1 MSNRIVATPGDRLE
15 LLETFVRIADAGG
28 ISAAARSLDTAQPT
42 VSRRLQQ
49 LEAMLDVKLVER
61 NTHALSLTQ
70 AGATLLPE
78 AREVV
83 ERWRGLESALG
94 DQTESVAGIVR
105 VAVSREIGAGLMP
118 ALLAEFFDANP
129 DVRIDLRFFDGP
141 AESAIE
147 DVDFVICEGRHQRG
161 DAVTTEIGKVRRVLA
176 ASAEMAGRIADLRGV
191 AIKSCEPLALENA
204 PLISSASLY
213 RTSLRFHGRG
223 GENEEVQFE
232 RVASL
237 DGLEPTLN
245 LALLGIGIAVLP
257 TWRIMPMVETGQLT
271 LVASD
276 WYVSE
281 TPVTLSWSPSR
292 FRSPP
297 ATALLELVREE
308 LPHLLGCE

>member
-15 LLETFVRIADAGG
+15 LLDTFVRIADAGG
-28 ISAAARSLDTAQPT
+28 ISAAARSLDAAQPT
-42 VSRRLQQ
+42 ISRRLQQ

-61 NTHALSLTQ
+61 NTHALSLTP

-83 ERWRGLESALG
+83 ARWKGLESILG
-94 DQTESVAGIVR
+94 EQGDAVAGVVR

-118 ALLAEFFDANP
+118 ALLAEFLDANP
-129 DVRIDLRFFDGP
+129 DVRVDLRFFDGS
-141 AESAIE
+141 AEAAGE
-147 DVDFVICEGRHQRG
+147 DVDFVICEGRSGRE
-161 DAVTTEIGKVRRVLA
+161 DTVSTEIGRVRRVLA
-176 ASAEMAGRIADLRGV
+176 ASATLAQRIAELRGV
-191 AIKSCEPLALENA
+191 AIGTCEPLALAEA

-213 RTSLRFHGRG
+213 RSTLRFHGRR
-223 GENEEVQFE
+223 GETEEVPFE

-245 LALLGIGIAVLP
+245 LALLGVGIAVLP
-257 TWRIMPMVETGQLT
+257 TWRIAPMVASGQLT
-271 LVASD
+271 LVAAG

-297 ATALLELVREE
+297 ASALLELVREE
-308 LPHLLGCE
+308 LPHLLGET